1 MPNLRQ
7 VPSFPTSAS
16 RESQLMHQ
24 VQHGISEFGCTM
36 RNENMSLGL
45 EGGRGS
51 ISTEQYTVS
60 SVKSM
65 NRPKVLEMMYVLVV
79 GCTRV
84 VAQVLS

>member
-1 MPNLRQ
+1 
-7 VPSFPTSAS
+7 
-16 RESQLMHQ
+16 
-24 VQHGISEFGCTM
+24 
-36 RNENMSLGL
+36 MSLGL